1 MKLRGF
7 QGERGKAQYNNS
19 STLIANHSLLV
30 SALIMVPNL
39 VMKYLQEENQAQ
51 IIPTKLYQTLMIASF
66 ISWYVIKANKELLQN
81 LQGKWHYIRRQAL
94 IYL

>member
-1 MKLRGF
+1 MQNCCPKT
-7 QGERGKAQYNNS
+7 GKQAIMYGTQRILGRNGQSPVQLLLYIKS
-19 STLIANHSLLV
+19 QQHSLLV

-51 IIPTKLYQTLMIASF
+51 TIPTKLDQTLMITSF

-81 LQGKWHYIRRQAL
+81 L
-94 IYL
+94 